1 MHWAKIIIARYKS
14 GIMTRQQVLDY
25 IRVKY
30 ISRYDADIVRY
41 IMANIEEE

>member
-1 MHWAKIIIARYKS
+1 MLYAKIIVARYRA

>member
-1 MHWAKIIIARYKS
+1 MRYAKIIVARYKS

-25 IRVKY
+25 IKVKY

-41 IMANIEEE
+41 IMENIEEE